1 MTKEEAGGCRGA
13 HPRKQVPTLRPMIN
27 RPPNLLVIMS
37 DEHAPQFSGFGGHPL
52 VQTPNLDRLA
62 ASGVHFT
69 NAYCASPLC
78 TPSRMSFMTG
88 RHVHRNPG
96 GWDNTSHLS
105 RDVAT
110 WAHAVRAVGYDC
122 VLAGKQHF
130 PDPQYLHGFR
140 AQLAFDLHAS
150 QTHGQADWSRGVPVA
165 AQPWPGVTQ
174 AGPGRTR
181 ELDVDDGVTQ
191 AAVRYI
197 TEMRGEDRPWAMNV
211 GYIAPHFPLIAPQRF
226 WDVYDTET
234 IDLPVIP
241 PGHLAALPPAMHRM
255 RAAFGLAD
263 FSDDEVR
270 RARHGY
276 YALCTYLDEQV
287 GILLGALEAT
297 GQLQDTVVIYTSD
310 HGEMAGEHGMWR
322 KSNFYEQ
329 SVRVPLIM
337 SWPGALPSGREVV
350 HPVSHVDVV
359 ASILDLAGADH
370 LPGMD
375 GTSLLPLARDNH
387 GAAESW
393 AGEVFAEY
401 LAHGVASPVA
411 MLRHGPYKL
420 IYALDDP
427 PVLFNLED
435 DPGEFRDLAGDPAHA
450 EVLSDMR
457 ARLFRRWNPTEVDL
471 AVRQHQAE
479 RLLIHR
485 ALYGQTGPASFA
497 HVGGGTQ

>member
-1 MTKEEAGGCRGA
+1 MVK
-13 HPRKQVPTLRPMIN
+13 
-27 RPPNLLVIMS
+27 RPPNLLVVMS
-37 DEHAPQFSGFGGHPL
+37 DEHAPQFSGFGGHPV

-62 ASGVHFT
+62 ATGVHFA

-105 RDVAT
+105 PDVAT
-110 WAHAVRAVGYDC
+110 WAHAVRAAGYDC

-130 PDPQYLHGFR
+130 PDPAQLHGFR
-140 AQLAFDLHAS
+140 EQLAFDLHAA
-150 QTHGQADWSRGVPVA
+150 QAHGQADWSRGVPVA
-165 AQPWPGVTQ
+165 AQPWPGVAQ

-181 ELDVDDGVTQ
+181 ELDVDDEVTQ

-197 TEMRGEDRPWAMNV
+197 TEMGNEGRPWAMDV

-226 WDVYDTET
+226 WDMYDPEA

-241 PGHLAALPPAMHRM
+241 PGHLASLPPAMRRL

-263 FSDDEVR
+263 FTDDEVR

-287 GILLGALEAT
+287 GILIAALEAT
-297 GQLQDTVVIYTSD
+297 GQRQDTVVIYTSD

-329 SVRVPLIM
+329 SVRVPLIV
-337 SWPGALPSGREVV
+337 SWPNTLPAGREVTC
-350 HPVSHVDVV
+350 PVSHVDVV
-359 ASILDLAGADH
+359 ASLVDLAGADP
-370 LPGMD
+370 LPGTD
-375 GTSLLPLARDNH
+375 GSSLLPLTRGDA
-387 GAAESW
+387 GAEESW
-393 AGEVFAEY
+393 IGEVFSEY
-401 LAHGVASPVA
+401 LAHGVAAPVA
-411 MLRHGPYKL
+411 MLRHGRFKL

-427 PVLFNLED
+427 PVLFDLEA
-435 DPGEFRDLAGDPAHA
+435 DPGEFCDLASDPSYAATLHD
-450 EVLSDMR
+450 LRS
-457 ARLFRRWNPTEVDL
+457 RLFERWNPTEVDR

-479 RLLIHR
+479 RLLIQR
-485 ALYGQTGPASFA
+485 AIHGETGPASFA
-497 HVGGGTQ
+497 HVGGGTP

>member
-1 MTKEEAGGCRGA
+1 
-13 HPRKQVPTLRPMIN
+13 
-27 RPPNLLVIMS
+27 
-37 DEHAPQFSGFGGHPL
+37 
-52 VQTPNLDRLA
+52 
-62 ASGVHFT
+62 
-69 NAYCASPLC
+69 
-78 TPSRMSFMTG
+78 MSFMTG

-110 WAHAVRAVGYDC
+110 WTHAVRAVGYDC

-211 GYIAPHFPLIAPQRF
+211 GYIAPHVPLIAPQRF

-263 FSDDEVR
+263 FTDDEVR

-337 SWPGALPSGREVV
+337 SWPGALPSGREVRCRTWTSWRASSTS
-350 HPVSHVDVV
+350 PV
-359 ASILDLAGADH
+359 LT
-370 LPGMD
+370 
-375 GTSLLPLARDNH
+375 TSLAWTGRHCFPSLATITVPPSR
-387 GAAESW
+387 GPERSLRSTSRM
-393 AGEVFAEY
+393 V
-401 LAHGVASPVA
+401 SRRRSRCCA
-411 MLRHGPYKL
+411 M
-420 IYALDDP
+420 A
-427 PVLFNLED
+427 
-435 DPGEFRDLAGDPAHA
+435 
-450 EVLSDMR
+450 
-457 ARLFRRWNPTEVDL
+457 PT
-471 AVRQHQAE
+471 
-479 RLLIHR
+479 
-485 ALYGQTGPASFA
+485 S
-497 HVGGGTQ
+497 